1 MEIKDR
7 ETMIELLERER
18 GRLARDIHDG
28 PAQSLTNTS
37 MRLEVIKR
45 LIQSNKVSEAIHEL
59 ERLQELL
66 RMSVN
71 DVRRMIFDLRPA
83 LLEVGVQKAI
93 VQYAERFQQLFGLPV
108 TVRGEWPDKS
118 LGHTQEIALFRIFQE
133 VLNNVH
139 KHARATAV
147 DVELYSN
154 EDWVGF
160 RVKDDGC
167 GFDVANIESRSYGLK
182 GMQERIALAGG
193 RLKVSS
199 NPGCG
204 TCVECEVPVYHG

>member
-37 MRLEVIKR
+37 MRLEIIKR
-45 LIQSNKVSEAIHEL
+45 LIQSNKISEAIHEL

-66 RMSVN
+66 RISVN

-147 DVELYSN
+147 DVELYSS
-154 EDWVGF
+154 EAWVGF

-167 GFDVANIESRSYGLK
+167 GFDVAHIESRSYGLK

-199 NPGCG
+199 SPGCG
-204 TCVECEVPVYHG
+204 TCVECEVPVHHG